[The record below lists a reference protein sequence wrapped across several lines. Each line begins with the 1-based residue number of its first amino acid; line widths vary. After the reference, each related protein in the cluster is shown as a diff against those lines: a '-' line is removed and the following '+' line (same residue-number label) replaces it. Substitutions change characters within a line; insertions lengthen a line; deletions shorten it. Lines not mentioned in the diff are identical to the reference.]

1 MKYIP
6 TLSIDA
12 LTPYF
17 DFLSNLFGFGDALKQ
32 RVLNL
37 AAIKDGGHILDVGAG
52 TGSLAILAKKQHPHA
67 EVVGVEPDEQALNIA
82 KRKVETSDVQI
93 SLIQAGAERL
103 PFSPASFDVV
113 VSTLVFHHLPTEIKK
128 QALTEIYRVLQ
139 DNGSF
144 LLADFGEAK
153 GVFLGILAGIV
164 KMTRLPESKTAQD
177 NLDGKIPTFM
187 REAGFSIQ
195 EVATK
200 YRGVQFIRATKR

>member
-37 AAIKDGGHILDVGAG
+37 AAIKDGEHILDVGAG
-52 TGSLAILAKKQHPHA
+52 TGSLAILAKKQHLHA
-67 EVVGVEPDEQALNIA
+67 EVVGIEPDDQALNIA
-82 KRKVETSDVQI
+82 MRKVETSGVQL
-93 SLIQAGAERL
+93 SLIQAGAECL
-103 PFSPASFDVV
+103 PFRPASFDVV

-128 QALTEIYRVLQ
+128 QALKEIYRVLQ

-144 LLADFGEAK
+144 LLADFGESR
-153 GVFLGILAGIV
+153 GLFLGVLAGIV

-177 NLDGKIPTFM
+177 NLDGNIPMFM

-200 YRGVQFIRATKR
+200 FRGVQFLRATKR